1 MKKVGIYP
9 GTFDPIHPG
18 HIAFALE
25 AARLCQLDAVFFL
38 PDHIPP
44 AKNSVSSY
52 NSRCLMIQASIT
64 GLSNLKL
71 LKLAKHRF
79 SVSKTL
85 PILQQHFIGANLTF
99 LIGSD
104 VAEQLAKWPGI
115 EELVQSVNFAIGMRE
130 NSNTKQ
136 IKSQLS
142 ILGARL
148 TIVRTDQ
155 AHISSSQYRT

>member
-1 MKKVGIYP
+1 
-9 GTFDPIHPG
+9 
-18 HIAFALE
+18 
-25 AARLCQLDAVFFL
+25 
-38 PDHIPP
+38 
-44 AKNSVSSY
+44 
-52 NSRCLMIQASIT
+52 MIQASIT